1 MVKPLLDRAQVHRL
15 LDDCEVVRQP
25 QLDGVNRQVEGPSVL
40 VLPHA
45 LDQRV
50 LQELSLVRDPARTV
64 RRWNERRLDDS
75 VDRFLVRLV
84 SGENSIP
91 RLKTKKIN
99 WYGLFRSDKHFQNEQ
114 VEKDS
119 PATVPTRAI

>member
-1 MVKPLLDRAQVHRL
+1 
-15 LDDCEVVRQP
+15 
-25 QLDGVNRQVEGPSVL
+25 VEGPSVL

-64 RRWNERRLDDS
+64 RRRNERRLDDS

-84 SGENSIP
+84 SGENGIA
-91 RLKTKKIN
+91 RLKTKK
-99 WYGLFRSDKHFQNEQ
+99 K
-114 VEKDS
+114 
-119 PATVPTRAI
+119 